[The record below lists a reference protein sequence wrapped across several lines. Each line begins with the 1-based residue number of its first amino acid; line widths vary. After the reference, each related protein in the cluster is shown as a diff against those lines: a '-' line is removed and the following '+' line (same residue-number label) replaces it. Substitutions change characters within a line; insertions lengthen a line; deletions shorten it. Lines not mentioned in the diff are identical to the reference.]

1 MGARAGA
8 PLASISSPT
17 RSATCRISPHVNQRP
32 SNSPAGREDSRCNA
46 WATSPDSGCAAC
58 CSGFT
63 ARLTT
68 RACPAI
74 EEAERVLVS
83 AISVWEVAML
93 VAKRCIRL
101 DRPVE
106 QRVDIALAL
115 PGIQLA
121 PLEPAI
127 AVRST
132 KLPGEFL
139 PDPADRIIVATAL
152 EHGVPFVTPDERIR
166 SYPHV
171 ESSS

>member
-1 MGARAGA
+1 MIVLDTSTWIWRASD
-8 PLASISSPT
+8 PK
-17 RSATCRISPHVNQRP
+17 
-32 SNSPAGREDSRCNA
+32 
-46 WATSPDSGCAAC
+46 
-58 CSGFT
+58 
-63 ARLTT
+63 RLTT
-68 RACPAI
+68 SARRALDG
-74 EEAERVLVS
+74 AEHALVS

-93 VAKRCIRL
+93 VAKRRIQL

-106 QRVDIALAL
+106 QWVDIALAL

-132 KLPGEFL
+132 KLPGEFH

-152 EHGVPFVTPDERIR
+152 ENGVPIITPDDRIR

-171 ESSS
+171 QSDW

>member
-1 MGARAGA
+1 VILLDTATWIWRASDPERLSPRARRAIDQA
-8 PLASISSPT
+8 
-17 RSATCRISPHVNQRP
+17 
-32 SNSPAGREDSRCNA
+32 D
-46 WATSPDSGCAAC
+46 AA
-58 CSGFT
+58 
-63 ARLTT
+63 
-68 RACPAI
+68 
-74 EEAERVLVS
+74 LVS

-93 VAKRCIRL
+93 VAKRRIQL

-106 QRVDIALAL
+106 RWVDIALAL

-132 KLPGEFL
+132 KLPGEFH

-152 EHGVPFVTPDERIR
+152 ENSVPILTPDERIR

-171 ESSS
+171 QTVW

>member
-1 MGARAGA
+1 MIVLDTATWIWRASD
-8 PLASISSPT
+8 PK
-17 RSATCRISPHVNQRP
+17 
-32 SNSPAGREDSRCNA
+32 
-46 WATSPDSGCAAC
+46 
-58 CSGFT
+58 
-63 ARLTT
+63 RLTT
-68 RACPAI
+68 SARRAI
-74 EEAERVLVS
+74 DQAERALVS

-93 VAKRCIRL
+93 VAKRRIQL

-106 QRVDIALAL
+106 QWVDIALAL

-132 KLPGEFL
+132 KLPGEFH

-152 EHGVPFVTPDERIR
+152 ENAVPIITPDDRIR

-171 ESSS
+171 QSAW

>member
-1 MGARAGA
+1 MILLDTATWIWRASDPESLSPRARRAIDQADGA
-8 PLASISSPT
+8 
-17 RSATCRISPHVNQRP
+17 
-32 SNSPAGREDSRCNA
+32 
-46 WATSPDSGCAAC
+46 
-58 CSGFT
+58 
-63 ARLTT
+63 
-68 RACPAI
+68 
-74 EEAERVLVS
+74 LVS

-93 VAKRCIRL
+93 VARRRIQL

-106 QRVDIALAL
+106 RWVDIALAL

-132 KLPGEFL
+132 KLPGEFH

-152 EHGVPFVTPDERIR
+152 ENSVPILTPDERIR

-171 ESSS
+171 QTVW

>member
-1 MGARAGA
+1 MIVLDTATWIWRASD
-8 PLASISSPT
+8 PK
-17 RSATCRISPHVNQRP
+17 
-32 SNSPAGREDSRCNA
+32 
-46 WATSPDSGCAAC
+46 
-58 CSGFT
+58 
-63 ARLTT
+63 RLTT
-68 RACPAI
+68 SARRAI
-74 EEAERVLVS
+74 DEAERALVS

-93 VAKRCIRL
+93 VAKRRIQL

-106 QRVDIALAL
+106 QWVDIALAL

-132 KLPGEFL
+132 KLPGEFR

-152 EHGVPFVTPDERIR
+152 ENAVPIITPDERIR

-171 ESSS
+171 QSAW